1 VETQD
6 YSTFAVLSKENF
18 DKLAGEVPE
27 VRNEMKKFVFDKYC
41 DDDVKLWAFETL
53 VQLPFMKGLE

>member
-18 DKLAGEVPE
+18 DKIAGEVPE
-27 VRNEMKKFVFDKYC
+27 VKNEMRKFVFEKYI
-41 DDDVKLWAFETL
+41 DDEVKLWAFESI
-53 VQLPFMKGLE
+53 V